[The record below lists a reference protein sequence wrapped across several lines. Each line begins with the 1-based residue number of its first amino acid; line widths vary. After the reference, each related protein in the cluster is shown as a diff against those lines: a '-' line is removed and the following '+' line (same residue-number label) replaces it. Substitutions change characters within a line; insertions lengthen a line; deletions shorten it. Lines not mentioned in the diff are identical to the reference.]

1 MMASDK
7 YPSTWEMTSISD
19 VVYFQEGPGLRKFQY
34 REEGVP
40 FLNIQTLENERVNKE
55 KCKFLDPEEVEK
67 KYQHFLL
74 ETNDIVCSSSG
85 TIGKTAVIREEDKPL
100 MLNTSVIR
108 FRPWSPELFSRKY
121 LHIFLKSQDF
131 ISQAMAASTG
141 SAQINFGPTH
151 LKTFVIPVP
160 PLNEQKRIVAK
171 IEELFSELDNGIASL
186 KTAREQLKVYRQ
198 AVLKHA
204 FEGKLTAKWRE
215 ENADKLESPEQL
227 LVRIQQEREAR
238 YQQQLKDW
246 ETAVKEWK
254 ANGKDGKKPGKP
266 RENQYDIKLDEYD
279 KQQLPLLPNS
289 WMWLPLNELISG
301 LPRAMQ
307 SGPFGSN
314 LKHSEFTA
322 LGILVIG
329 IDNVKDGY
337 FTNGSG
343 NRISEEKFV
352 ELEKYE
358 ARPGDLLI
366 TVMASLGRTCV
377 VPRDIERAIITK
389 HVYRISMEQHLL
401 YPEFYNYLLQS
412 HTVSRLRMFENA
424 QGQTRPGLN
433 STILK
438 ELPVPLCHIE
448 EQKLIV
454 EYIEEK
460 LSSIANFDTE
470 IESALKRSETLRQS
484 ILKKAFSGQLV
495 PQDPSDEPASEL
507 LARIQA
513 EKESV
518 NTEKAK
524 KTNKIHSSDGH

>member
-227 LVRIQQEREAR
+227 LVRIQQEREAS
-238 YQQQLKDW
+238 YQRQLEEWKA
-246 ETAVKEWK
+246 AVKEWD
-254 ANGKDGKKPGKP
+254 ANGKDGKKPGRPKEPPQLELLDSTLPIGWLTVSLNWLLTTEKKP
-266 RENQYDIKLDEYD
+266 
-279 KQQLPLLPNS
+279 
-289 WMWLPLNELISG
+289 MTT
-301 LPRAMQ
+301 
-307 SGPFGSN
+307 GPFG
-314 LKHSEFTA
+314 TA
-322 LGILVIG
+322 LKKSEHQPEGVPVLGIENIGNGKFFSGNKIFVTEEKAEELAPFKVHPGDIVISRSG
-329 IDNVKDGY
+329 TVGEICEVPEKIDNALISTNLLRVSLDNTFILSPFFVLMFQGGNVKLQVKDLCK
-337 FTNGSG
+337 GSSREFL
-343 NRISEEKFV
+343 NQSILSSI
-352 ELEKYE
+352 KY
-358 ARPGDLLI
+358 P
-366 TVMASLGRTCV
+366 VC
-377 VPRDIERAIITK
+377 
-389 HVYRISMEQHLL
+389 
-401 YPEFYNYLLQS
+401 
-412 HTVSRLRMFENA
+412 
-424 QGQTRPGLN
+424 GL
-433 STILK
+433 
-438 ELPVPLCHIE
+438 E
-448 EQKLIV
+448 EQKALLEQLEMIFANIEQQEKEIV
-454 EYIEEK
+454 LSLEK
-460 LSSIANFDTE
+460 A
-470 IESALKRSETLRQS
+470 ETLRQS

-513 EKESV
+513 EKEFV